1 MKVLSKSLIAVG
13 HQVRNTAILVM
24 RSSGEKVRLW
34 RIIHVQQKYLDWKN
48 TLASA
53 TMQLP
58 NNFYQVLQVNV
69 SIISLQVLFTYFI
82 LQNCLPTG
90 YWTKLSLTRKA

>member
-1 MKVLSKSLIAVG
+1 MKVVCKSLIAVG

-34 RIIHVQQKYLDWKN
+34 TIIHVQQKYLDWKN

-53 TMQLP
+53 TRQLP
-58 NNFYQVLQVNV
+58 NDFYQVLQVNV

-90 YWTKLSLTRKA
+90 YWTKLYLTRKA